1 MRGSMRTALNKSTFL
16 ISRKLLQKMF
26 DATTVTRAVV
36 VFPPVS
42 KSSATNNRLNL
53 SKKPDSYAE
62 VHYSVIGKATDGMVY

>member
-1 MRGSMRTALNKSTFL
+1 
-16 ISRKLLQKMF
+16 MF